1 MTAASWVTGK
11 AASKRIVGELEKAQP
26 FHEVLGKRVPFNG
39 KMTRMGRSYLV
50 PVVVQ
55 PPNGVTYVGANP
67 TAQNLNA
74 GQPMQIQEAE
84 AFSYELDVMEQT
96 PWAVFERMK
105 GGETS
110 VQAYLGILMLFL
122 KRTGLTRR
130 EASLLL
136 GQNANGWGIVA
147 SVVDHTT
154 YATIG
159 FTSDQWRGGLWWAVG
174 PGATFDSFTGTTKNN
189 STAALVLIGVNP
201 TNKTI
206 DVKYGGTLSSEVAVG
221 DIFFPQGAYDGT
233 TFYDMPG
240 LLVQNSNTSGTSL
253 GLSGATYP
261 NWAGNTFAV
270 GGIFTEDAEEY
281 YLGYLRN
288 RGGEGNMTVYLPEP
302 TWRDRVAQH
311 QGKRMLDSSYTPNRQ
326 KSGEQGFDYSTK
338 QYGNVEHE
346 LLSFLADSEVL
357 MQIDDNC
364 VVVGSRDTSLGI
376 PSRILGDRA
385 DEGDNLLHVPGT
397 NYGES
402 YCSHDLG
409 VVQRMPSSAAVLTGI
424 TH

>member
-1 MTAASWVTGK
+1 MSAASWTTGK
-11 AASKRIVGELEKAQP
+11 AAAKRVVSELEKAQP

-39 KMTRMGRSYLV
+39 KMTRLGRSFLI

-55 PPNGVTYVGANP
+55 PPNSVTYIGKDP
-67 TAQNLNA
+67 TATSLKT
-74 GQPMQIQEAE
+74 GRPMQIQEAE
-84 AFSYELDVMEQT
+84 AFSYEKDIMEQT

-105 GGETS
+105 GGEQS

-136 GQNANGWGIVA
+136 GQNANGWG
-147 SVVDHTT
+147 VVDTVTDHTT
-154 YATIG
+154 YATLVIKA
-159 FTSDQWRGGLWWAVG
+159 DQWRGGLWWAAG
-174 PGATFDSFTGTTKNN
+174 PGATFDSFTGATKNN
-189 STAALVLIGVNP
+189 GTGPLVLAGVNP
-201 TNKTI
+201 ANHSI
-206 DVKYGGTLSSEVAVG
+206 DVTYSGTLASEVTTG
-221 DIFFPQGAYDGT
+221 DILFPEGAYDGT
-233 TFYDMPG
+233 THYDMPG
-240 LLVQNSNTSGTSL
+240 LLVQNANTTGTSL

-261 NWAGNTFAV
+261 NWAGNTFSV
-270 GGIFTEDAEEY
+270 GGLFTEDAEEY

-302 TWRDRVAQH
+302 SWRDRIAQH
-311 QGKRMLDSSYTPNRQ
+311 QGKRMLDSSYSPNKQ
-326 KSGEQGFDYSTK
+326 KTGEEGFDYQTK
-338 QYGNVEHE
+338 EYGRVEHE
-346 LLSFLADSEVL
+346 LLSFLADSEVML
-357 MQIDDNC
+357 QVDANC

-376 PSRILGDRA
+376 PSRILGDKA

-402 YCSHDLG
+402 YCTDDLG
-409 VVQRMPSSAAVLTGI
+409 VVQRMPSSAAVLTAV